1 LAPAAFDYR
10 DSQSSQGF
18 NKSSMTSFTYD
29 AVLADEPAEWP
40 LSDRNPHFP
49 VNASARDAWALLEAS
64 GGLALQIDVAGNIML
79 ATEASAQLLA
89 YPREYLLKSSI
100 LDVVSFEQ
108 RELLADL
115 LLACEQAGS
124 AQRRI
129 RFSGGVGESR
139 WLDLRVSRYAE
150 EDGSVCLLLFGHDV
164 TQWIDNEQRLIEAS
178 FRDPLTGVGNRAFL
192 RERISAYFIEDGTG
206 KKPFAVALMDLDGF
220 KKVNDSLGHEY
231 GDALLKQVSVRLL
244 DAVRPKD
251 LVTRLGGDEFVLL
264 LDGIASEAAAIG
276 LVEKV
281 IHACRQPFH
290 LAGCQIRVTTSL
302 GLTFGAHAH
311 QSESQ
316 LLKRADLAM
325 YDAKAQGKNRYCV
338 YTPELEH
345 RLDEQFRIEQ
355 GMFEAVQNGE
365 FLLNYQPIVWPAS
378 GEVCAV
384 EALMRWQHPTGPIA
398 PGVFIPVAEHNGL
411 INHLGA
417 WALRCAC
424 AQLASWDALGLH
436 VAYISVNVSPV
447 QFRHPGFADSVRR
460 AIKDSG
466 ISSHRLVL
474 EITEGALMTDPEA
487 AQDLLMELGAVGVR
501 FAVDDFG
508 TGYSSL
514 SYLRRFP
521 LSALKIDRSFVAD
534 MMNSPHARTI
544 VFAVL
549 SLARELGLVAVAE
562 GVESDEQ
569 SQLLA
574 EQGCEL
580 VQGWRYAKAMSPVQF
595 VKQAQG
601 GKLRLCSSQVFSK

>member
-1 LAPAAFDYR
+1 
-10 DSQSSQGF
+10 
-18 NKSSMTSFTYD
+18 MTSFTYD
-29 AVLADEPAEWP
+29 AVLAAEPPEWP
-40 LSDRNPHFP
+40 SSDRNPLLS
-49 VNASARDAWALLEAS
+49 AGGSARDAWALLEAS
-64 GGLALQIDVAGNIML
+64 GALALQIDVAGHIIL

-108 RELLADL
+108 REQLAELLR
-115 LLACEQAGS
+115 ACEQEAPCKTG
-124 AQRRI
+124 RI

-139 WLDLRVSRYAE
+139 WLDLRVCRHAD
-150 EDGSVCLLLFGHDV
+150 EDGSPSLLLFGYDV
-164 TQWIDNEQRLIEAS
+164 TDWVDNEERLIEAS
-178 FRDPLTGVGNRAFL
+178 FRDPLTGVGNRAMV
-192 RERISAYFIEDGTG
+192 RERIAGYFTEDGRG
-206 KKPFAVALMDLDGF
+206 KAPFALALMDLDGF
-220 KKVNDSLGHEY
+220 KKVNDSLGHEF

-244 DAVRPKD
+244 GAVRPTD
-251 LVTRLGGDEFVLL
+251 MVARLGGDEFVLL

-276 LVEKV
+276 IVEKV
-281 IHACRQPFH
+281 IHVCRQPFH

-302 GLTFGAHAH
+302 GLTFGALAH

-355 GMFEAVQNGE
+355 NMFEAVQNGE
-365 FLLNYQPIVWPAS
+365 FLLHYQPIVWPGS
-378 GEVCAV
+378 GKVCAV
-384 EALMRWQHPTGPIA
+384 EALMRWQHPTGSVPPA
-398 PGVFIPVAEHNGL
+398 VFIPVAEHNGL

-424 AQLASWDALGLH
+424 AQLASWDALGLD
-436 VAYISVNVSPV
+436 VGYISVNVSPV

-487 AQDLLMELGAVGVR
+487 AQDLLTELRALGVR

-521 LSALKIDRSFVAD
+521 LSALKIDQSFVAD
-534 MMNSPHARTI
+534 MMDSPHARTI

-549 SLARELGLVAVAE
+549 SLARELGLVAIAE

-580 VQGWRYAKAMSPVQF
+580 VQGWRYAKAMSPARF
-595 VKQAQG
+595 VDQAQAG
-601 GKLRLCSSQVFSK
+601 TLQLGSAQVFSK